1 MATKRTHTPS
11 INICLNFLCIE
22 IETTTCHHER
32 MEGILLQTP
41 PSSSSL
47 KMRNLNRSWTEKSQ
61 MNPNGPQ
68 IDSEPFFLKMRKY
81 ATQPKRYVR
90 AHRFSL
96 VIVWR
101 QTHRLQNASTSDSVI
116 HCDSTTLKGS
126 RSVFRV
132 IDVFFAVPGAKHIF
146 RTSEIERWS
155 SSKDAILIEID
166 CNCLVKWS
174 NSAWD
179 AITTM
184 LSRSMFILFWVE
196 SIHSFHWSNKLF
208 GWSQLYCWIRFFWAK
223 FNRLTQTYAKFVPNC
238 AHL

>member
-101 QTHRLQNASTSDSVI
+101 QTHRLQNASTSETRSYIVI
-116 HCDSTTLKGS
+116 RRLWKAVEAFFGSST
-126 RSVFRV
+126 
-132 IDVFFAVPGAKHIF
+132 FFLLFLVPNTFFGPQK
-146 RTSEIERWS
+146 
-155 SSKDAILIEID
+155 SKDDRA
-166 CNCLVKWS
+166 
-174 NSAWD
+174 
-179 AITTM
+179 
-184 LSRSMFILFWVE
+184 
-196 SIHSFHWSNKLF
+196 
-208 GWSQLYCWIRFFWAK
+208 AK
-223 FNRLTQTYAKFVPNC
+223 MRYW
-238 AHL
+238 